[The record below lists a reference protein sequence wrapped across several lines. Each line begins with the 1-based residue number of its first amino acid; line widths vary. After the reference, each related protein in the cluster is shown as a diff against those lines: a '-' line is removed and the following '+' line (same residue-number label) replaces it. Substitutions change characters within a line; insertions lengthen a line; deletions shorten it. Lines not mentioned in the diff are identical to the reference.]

1 MPRRGTHDFL
11 HGEITASIIGCMQ
24 ESHSELG
31 FGYREHIYSL
41 ALEQLLVAK
50 GHRVD
55 RELAV
60 MVYFRGQPLATQVLD
75 MIVGGKVAVEL
86 KTGEAL
92 KEAATGQLFVG
103 YLCATMLEVGLALH
117 FGRTA
122 RAHRVFFENK
132 FKKHLRKDSET
143 ATEIL

>member
-24 ESHSELG
+24 EVHSELG

-92 KEAATGQLFVG
+92 KDAATVQLFG
-103 YLCATMLEVGLALH
+103 YLCATTLEVGLVLH

-132 FKKHLRKDSET
+132 FKKHLRKDCET

>member
-92 KEAATGQLFVG
+92 KDAATVQLFG
-103 YLCATMLEVGLALH
+103 YLCATTLEVGLVLR

>member
-24 ESHSELG
+24 EVHSELG

-60 MVYFRGQPLATQVLD
+60 MVYFRGQPLATQVVD

-92 KEAATGQLFVG
+92 KDAATVQLFG
-103 YLCATMLEVGLALH
+103 YLCATTLEVGLVLH

-132 FKKHLRKDSET
+132 FKKHLRKDCET
-143 ATEIL
+143 ATGIL

>member
-24 ESHSELG
+24 EVHSELG

-60 MVYFRGQPLATQVLD
+60 MVYFRGQPLATQVVD

-92 KEAATGQLFVG
+92 KDAATVQLFG
-103 YLCATMLEVGLALH
+103 YLCATTLEVGLVLH

-132 FKKHLRKDSET
+132 FKKHLRKDCET